1 MQLKQ
6 SILKFAHL
14 GLIILLIIAVLFSLN
29 IQTAVAWPWDDKV
42 KEFKVKEND
51 INFLKEKLDIEKSF
65 DEIITFTDEEL
76 LTVLNQKI
84 DKEKFGDITYG
95 AYILSVLYEI
105 DFIDRVYTDKYR
117 GEFSEYFNNIVDK
130 KTSLIPFIRDLIIK
144 GSIEALTNHFDIKFG
159 TNIGKLSRLSLD
171 IVDKTNKVLEIYE
184 EINELGKMYLLDGLQ
199 EYLQR
204 KNWGA
209 AKDLMYYRSLNPM
222 ALWSEERWNEL
233 NLEFETIYSKWKP
246 HLTDKGIKPEIKEQI
261 REEYKLLLASA
272 IKSHQESE
280 KTPSI
285 WQKITNTITDIYS
298 KIKDFIS
305 QINIFRTKEITVS
318 KSQEETTTPTEKEE
332 PLPLPTWKETETIE
346 QPSILDK
353 VKDVISKLNPF
364 NNKEASEVTE
374 ETTEEIAESLQ
385 EEKIFF
391 QYPFNKVYPIGKQL
405 DDGLYWD
412 CSDNDFGTYLET
424 WGGVE
429 YNGFHSGEDWNLK
442 GGNDLGEKV
451 YAIGEGK
458 VVKISK
464 LIGNSGMLV
473 AIKHE
478 GSFIIPAKKIVSNNG
493 ETAEYHADKV
503 DTVYSVYMH
512 LNMDEFKVEEDQEV
526 GENGENTILGQIMDP
541 GGGPHLHLEIRLDD
555 EHKGNW
561 SADWS
566 LVDYNRD
573 GGYQKKNGYFINLQK
588 MIDAGLRD
596 PSDFIEANSNL
607 SEIDTISPTISI
619 YYPSD
624 EQVFQTSNITVNG
637 FASDNKSVS
646 KVEIKVNYGNWQ
658 TALGTNSWSKDITLI
673 QGSNTIIAKATD
685 TSGNTN
691 LTSITVSYN
700 LPTETGNLTISS
712 NPSGANV
719 YVNEIYKGIT
729 PLTLNNLSSGSYT
742 IIFSKSGYQD
752 CSKTV
757 QLNAG
762 DINSVSCT
770 LTEITPQTKTGNIS
784 VSTTPVSGKIYI
796 NGVYKGTG
804 SYSGIHNIGTYT
816 ISFGEVIGYQTPS
829 SLLITLT
836 TSGENITAEYIKK
849 ETPKPDLIV
858 DDIWVEP
865 SEFNPNS
872 SVKLYSR
879 IKNVG
884 AGDSKVVFKIKR
896 YFDGNL
902 ISIYTKD
909 SLNSGESFIT
919 YSTYTWLSDSNYHTI
934 KVVVDSDNQVS
945 ESSEIN
951 NEKSEQFKAIAP
963 TVPAKIN
970 SYSPSS
976 KKEVNSGESFT
987 ISVTF
992 TNTGNTGAYFYAGA
1006 SVWDSN
1012 WNEIFDDW
1020 GTKTYLGVGQQK
1032 SASWTH
1038 TINTPGEYYLQ
1049 FGVWDETKSQ
1059 LLDKAP
1065 SPSQNLIKVRQ
1076 PTTTVEKEIWIT
1088 DPPPYFTKG
1097 AYVSSS
1103 PQWYPYTFQGHSYTS
1118 AYVGGTISDPNEPDY
1133 WAEFK
1138 PYLTEDGYYEV
1149 YASFFAW
1156 PYNSRKVPYTI
1167 CWSEYG
1173 CFTQEVDQYSS
1184 YNTWKEVYL
1193 GLWYLKKDKK
1203 DYTLVRVTDATGE
1216 PYDGKTTYTIGSVKF
1231 VKTK

>member
-305 QINIFRTKEITVS
+305 QINIFRTKE
-318 KSQEETTTPTEKEE
+318 TTTPTEKEE

-353 VKDVISKLNPF
+353 VKDVISNLNPF
-364 NNKEASEVTE
+364 NNKETSKVTE
-374 ETTEEIAESLQ
+374 ETTIEEVESTLKQ
-385 EEKIFF
+385 TILFE
-391 QYPFNKVYPIGKQL
+391 YPVRSYPIGKQT

-412 CSDNDFGTYLET
+412 CSENGFGNYLAQ
-424 WGGVE
+424 
-429 YNGFHSGEDWNLK
+429 YDGFHSGEDWNLK
-442 GGNDLGEKV
+442 GGKDGNVDLGKKV

-464 LIGNSGMLV
+464 LSGNLGMLV

-526 GENGENTILGQIMDP
+526 GENGENTILGQIMNP
-541 GGGPHLHLEIRLDD
+541 GGGPHLHFEIRLYPNP
-555 EHKGNW
+555 EGSN
-561 SADWS
+561 WS
-566 LVDYNRD
+566 LVYTKEDDIKNW
-573 GGYQKKNGYFINLQK
+573 QKFPNGNYNGYYIGLQK
-588 MIDAGLRD
+588 MVDAGLRD

-637 FASDNKSVS
+637 FASDNKAVS
-646 KVEIKVNYGNWQ
+646 KVEIKVNSGNWQ

-691 LTSITVSYN
+691 LTSITVNYN
-700 LPTETGNLTISS
+700 LSTETGNLTISS

-729 PLTLNNLSSGSYT
+729 PLTLNNLSPGSYT
-742 IIFSKSGYQD
+742 IVFSKLGYQD

-770 LTEITPQTKTGNIS
+770 LTEITPQTQTGNIS

-796 NGVYKGTG
+796 NGIYKGTG
-804 SYSGIHNIGTYT
+804 SYSGTHNIGTYT
-816 ISFGEVIGYQTPS
+816 VSFGEVIGYQTPS
-829 SLLITLT
+829 SLIINLT

-872 SVKLYSR
+872 SVKIYSR

-884 AGDSKVVFKIKR
+884 TGDSKVLFKIKR
-896 YFDGNL
+896 YFGGNL
-902 ISIYTKD
+902 TSTYTKD
-909 SLNSGESFIT
+909 SLNSGGSFIT
-919 YSTYTWLSDSNYHTI
+919 YFIYTWPSDSNYHTI
-934 KVVVDSDNQVS
+934 KIVVDSDNQVS

-963 TVPAKIN
+963 TVAAEIN

-976 KKEVNSGESFT
+976 KIEVDPGQSFT

-1020 GTKTYLGVGQQK
+1020 GTKTYLGAGQQK

-1038 TINTPGEYYLQ
+1038 TINTPGEYWLQ

-1059 LLDKAP
+1059 LLAKAP
-1065 SPSQNLIKVRQ
+1065 SPAQKLIKIIQ
-1076 PTTTVEKEIWIT
+1076 PTTVEKEIWVT

-1097 AYVSSS
+1097 AYVSSN
-1103 PQWYPYTFQGHSYTS
+1103 PHWYPYTFQGHSYTS

-1193 GLWYLKKDKK
+1193 GLWYLKNDKK
-1203 DYTLVRVTDATGE
+1203 DYILVRVTDATGE

-1231 VKTK
+1231 VKFK